1 VLKERQDTREK
12 IHDVSIPTKERSF
25 PDRKTFTWEKVN
37 YVVPVP
43 GGTRHLLHDVYGYIK
58 PGTLTALMG
67 ASGAGKTTA
76 LDVLAQR
83 KNIGVI
89 TGDLLV
95 DGKPLGPSFARGTA
109 YGMLFILLAI
119 CPEANLAL
127 KIAEQMDV
135 HEGTATVREAM
146 RFSAYLRQPYEVPEP
161 QKNADVEEIIELLE
175 LQPLADAL
183 VSSLGVEARKRLT
196 IGVELASKPELLLF
210 LDEPTSG
217 LDGQSAWNIVRFLRK
232 LADHGQAILCTI
244 HQPSSLLFESFDRLL
259 LLQRGG
265 ETVRTAL
272 LKVFVPE
279 LMLTV
284 YDWTGVLW

>member
-1 VLKERQDTREK
+1 
-12 IHDVSIPTKERSF
+12 
-25 PDRKTFTWEKVN
+25 
-37 YVVPVP
+37 
-43 GGTRHLLHDVYGYIK
+43 
-58 PGTLTALMG
+58 MG

-95 DGKPLGPSFARGTA
+95 DGKPLGPSFARNTA
-109 YGMLFILLAI
+109 YGASSVSVLVP
-119 CPEANLAL
+119 PEVDRFLET
-127 KIAEQMDV
+127 AEQMDV

-146 RFSAYLRQPYEVPEP
+146 RFSAYLRQPCEVPVP
-161 QKNADVEEIIELLE
+161 QKDADVEEIIELLE

-259 LLQRGG
+259 LLHKGG
-265 ETVRTAL
+265 ETVRTSRGTVAL
-272 LKVFVPE
+272 DM
-279 LMLTV
+279 MLIPR
-284 YDWTGVLW
+284 YCTGLLR